1 MGRLVVVVR
10 SAVASVV
17 TARLVVERVG
27 RAGTARRGRALMA
40 GLWAAKERLAVRL
53 VGVVAAPSGDEASLE
68 GRNRARME
76 GARAVKGS
84 SAAEW

>member
-1 MGRLVVVVR
+1 
-10 SAVASVV
+10 
-17 TARLVVERVG
+17 
-27 RAGTARRGRALMA
+27 MA

-76 GARAVKGS
+76 GAQAVKGAL
-84 SAAEW
+84 AAERSTFLIRGSGTHAFS

>member
-27 RAGTARRGRALMA
+27 RAGTARVVGTRAEVMA
-40 GLWAAKERLAVRL
+40 VAV
-53 VGVVAAPSGDEASLE
+53 SE
-68 GRNRARME
+68 
-76 GARAVKGS
+76 
-84 SAAEW
+84 